1 MLINILLSKHYHFTL
16 QMLLSLLGA
25 VVSYRYAGMSH
36 DYWLAMLVVFALLA
50 VAPDYLHPTAKIRQ
64 ALRDGLL
71 RWIGGL
77 ACALFVFSLH
87 QSGRLLHEEAGMV
100 ILFILVLMFY
110 LETLRQPTWRGCF
123 VCAYLL
129 LLGVLLAYGDAY
141 LGFFVVL
148 TMVGVAASYFVDT
161 RVTGLETNNVL

>member
-1 MLINILLSKHYHFTL
+1 MLTNLLLSKHYHFTL

-50 VAPDYLHPTAKIRQ
+50 VAPDYLRSAAQARQ
-64 ALRDGLL
+64 ALRDNLL
-71 RWIGGL
+71 RWTGGL
-77 ACALFVFSLH
+77 VCALFVFSLH

-110 LETLRQPTWRGCF
+110 LETLRQPTWRSCF

-129 LLGVLLAYGDAY
+129 LLGLLLAYGDAY
-141 LGFFVVL
+141 LGAFVVL
-148 TMVGVAASYFVDT
+148 AIVGLAASYFART
-161 RVTGLETNNVL
+161 RLTGVCQ

>member
-25 VVSYRYAGMSH
+25 VLSYRYAGMSH
-36 DYWLAMLVVFALLA
+36 DYWLAMLVIFALLA
-50 VAPDYLHPTAKIRQ
+50 VAPGYLHSAAQ
-64 ALRDGLL
+64 ARLVLRDNLL

-77 ACALFVFSLH
+77 VCALFVFSLH

-100 ILFILVLMFY
+100 ILFILVLMVY
-110 LETLRQPTWRGCF
+110 LEMLHQTTWRGCF

-129 LLGVLLAYGDAY
+129 LLGFLLAYGDAY

-148 TMVGVAASYFVDT
+148 AMVGVAASHFVDT
-161 RVTGLETNNVL
+161 KMTGLETNNAS